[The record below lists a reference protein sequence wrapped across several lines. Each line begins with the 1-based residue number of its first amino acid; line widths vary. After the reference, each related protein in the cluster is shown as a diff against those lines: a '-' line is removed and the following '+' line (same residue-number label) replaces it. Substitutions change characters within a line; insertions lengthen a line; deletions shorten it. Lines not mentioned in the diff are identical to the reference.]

1 MKKIL
6 SIFLIAIVT
15 IGVANAQSPDQIAAN
30 YVKAIG
36 GAKAWKDV
44 KTRKY
49 TITLNQAGF
58 DIPGF
63 IIGDNKNR
71 ERFELA
77 FNGMKMVQA
86 SDASTAWTINQF
98 QGINQPTKLQG
109 AQAEAVLATQFLDEF
124 IDYKK
129 RGYALSYEGEADL
142 EGVSYHL
149 VKLTNKDG
157 KESTHYFDKT
167 TGLQMATKELANG
180 QETMSV
186 YSDYTEMNGLNVPMK
201 ITQKIGGVTAF
212 SITVQ
217 KMEVNIP
224 VNDEMFAF
232 PGK

>member
-6 SIFLIAIVT
+6 TTFLIAIVT
-15 IGVANAQSPDQIAAN
+15 LGVANAQSPDQIAAD

-98 QGINQPTKLQG
+98 QGISQPTKLQG
-109 AQAEAVLATQFLDEF
+109 EQAESALAAQFLDEF

-129 RGYALSYEGEADL
+129 RGYSLSYEGEADL
-142 EGVSYHL
+142 EGVSCYL

-157 KESTHYFDKT
+157 KETTHYFDKT
-167 TGLQMATKELANG
+167 SGLQMAKKELANG
-180 QETMSV
+180 QEAMSI
-186 YSDYTEMNGLNVPMK
+186 YSDYTEMNGLKVPAK
-201 ITQKIGGVTAF
+201 ITQKMGGVTAF
-212 SITVQ
+212 SISIQ
-217 KMEVNIP
+217 KMELNVP

-232 PGK
+232 PDK

>member
-6 SIFLIAIVT
+6 TTLLITIVT
-15 IGVANAQSPDQIAAN
+15 LGVSNAQSTDQIAAD

-49 TITLNQAGF
+49 TITLNQGGF
-58 DIPGF
+58 DIPGY
-63 IIGDNKNR
+63 IIGDSKNR
-71 ERFELA
+71 ERFELS
-77 FNGMKMVQA
+77 FNGMKMIQA

-129 RGYALSYEGEADL
+129 RGYSLSYEGEEDL
-142 EGVSYHL
+142 EGVSCHL
-149 VKLTNKDG
+149 VKLTSKDG

-167 TGLQMATKELANG
+167 TGLQMAKKELANG
-180 QETMSV
+180 QEAMSI
-186 YSDYTEMNGLNVPMK
+186 YSDYTDINGLKVPMK
-201 ITQKIGGVTAF
+201 ITQKMGGVTAF
-212 SITVQ
+212 SISVQ
-217 KMEVNIP
+217 KMEVN
-224 VNDEMFAF
+224 VSVQDEMFAF
-232 PGK
+232 PGN